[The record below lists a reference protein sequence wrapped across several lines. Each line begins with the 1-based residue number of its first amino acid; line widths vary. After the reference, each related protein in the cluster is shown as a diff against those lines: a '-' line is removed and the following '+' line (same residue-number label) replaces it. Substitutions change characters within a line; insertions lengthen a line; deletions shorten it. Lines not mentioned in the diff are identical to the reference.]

1 MKKKIIALLGMTVM
15 SCALVTGCG
24 GSKTPAAE
32 SEAATEAPAEEQEG
46 TDALTEEQTSDEADA
61 QEETEEKTAAAVLE
75 DGTYTAEFDTDSSMF
90 HVNEACE
97 GKGTLT
103 VKDGIM
109 TIHVS
114 MPSKNIVNLYPGL
127 AEDAQKEGAEL
138 LQPTTDTV
146 TYSDGMT
153 EEANGFDVPVPALD
167 EEFDLALIGT
177 KGTWYDHKV
186 SVSNPE
192 KIEEMSSR
200 ELGHATFTSAASVT
214 RFCQKIGVKG
224 FPEFKMQFVRELRT
238 GGMEDVSA
246 VTMSERENVV
256 TMVRKAEKIQRQAV
270 EETNKE
276 LSYTQLVRIGKLIAD
291 ASCVDFYVYDMNIYL
306 AKYGCA
312 LFFHAGKLSSV
323 HSEINI
329 QGLHAAMP
337 ADGHVAIII
346 SHTGKNE
353 QLAEIEKMLHRG
365 GTKIIVIS
373 GNRKGVVGQYAT
385 EFLYAAGSEKVEEF
399 WSSTFFASGKY
410 LLDILY
416 GMEFSRRYEENIA
429 LNSRYE
435 KSGKNLLW
443 RFSEKESD

>member
-1 MKKKIIALLGMTVM
+1 M

-61 QEETEEKTAAAVLE
+61 QEETEAKTAAAVLE

-153 EEANGFDVPVPALD
+153 EEVNGFDVPVPALD

-192 KIEEMSSR
+192 KIEE
-200 ELGHATFTSAASVT
+200 
-214 RFCQKIGVKG
+214 Q
-224 FPEFKMQFVRELRT
+224 
-238 GGMEDVSA
+238 
-246 VTMSERENVV
+246 
-256 TMVRKAEKIQRQAV
+256 
-270 EETNKE
+270 
-276 LSYTQLVRIGKLIAD
+276 
-291 ASCVDFYVYDMNIYL
+291 
-306 AKYGCA
+306 
-312 LFFHAGKLSSV
+312 
-323 HSEINI
+323 
-329 QGLHAAMP
+329 
-337 ADGHVAIII
+337 
-346 SHTGKNE
+346 
-353 QLAEIEKMLHRG
+353 
-365 GTKIIVIS
+365 
-373 GNRKGVVGQYAT
+373 
-385 EFLYAAGSEKVEEF
+385 
-399 WSSTFFASGKY
+399 
-410 LLDILY
+410 
-416 GMEFSRRYEENIA
+416 
-429 LNSRYE
+429 
-435 KSGKNLLW
+435 
-443 RFSEKESD
+443 